1 MMRRKVKQLFAA
13 GMALAVLA
21 TNLTPLSFAAE
32 QPDAEPAAAASGDM
46 YGANAILDL
55 PTDWE
60 YIGCSWSSDYATA
73 TFNYR
78 VEKNGHEKS
87 VTVNSEKHEK
97 SPTCTEAGET
107 VYTAT
112 VLLGAP
118 DALIRTETETVE
130 VPKLEHNY
138 PAKPKSIRFDGLSD
152 LGYKPTAV
160 AIYECTRCGQTKTE
174 EVTDLTYV
182 ELKKATCV
190 EKGEGYWVA
199 SAGGRTEESALVHP
213 RTTDHDFTKKDA
225 VHVTFAFAEDGKTA
239 VATIQCAHCDATTTE
254 TVTCTAEVTTPAT
267 CTKMGTTTYTATC
280 GTASK
285 TTTRQDVA
293 MADHEYSAT
302 VEWVGTDFMKG
313 KVTYECTQC
322 GPDDEG
328 HFKYED
334 VDAVVKV
341 VKKPTCL
348 EDGVERHLISASID
362 GVEVATMVEDIKL
375 PALGHSYDN
384 SCDVQWDDSTY
395 KTATLTWECD
405 NEGCDVNSEGHFK
418 SETLTAVEKVTK
430 PATCTDTGRLLHEVS
445 YEFGGETMYLR
456 ETTTIPALGH
466 DFTQKDAD
474 HVTFAF
480 AEDGK
485 TAVATIRCAHCD
497 ATTTENVTCT
507 AEVTT
512 PATCTKMGTTTYT
525 ATCGTASE
533 TTTRQDVAMADHEYS
548 ATVEWVGTD
557 FMKGR
562 VTYECT
568 QCGPDDEGHFKYDDV
583 DAVVKVVKEP
593 TCLEDGEE
601 RHFIS
606 ASIDGVEVAQ
616 KMETVKLPAL
626 GHNYNSATVDWVGTD
641 FMKGKV
647 TYECTRCYPGDEGH
661 FKYDD
666 VDAVVKVVKEPTCL
680 KDGEE
685 RHFISASING
695 VEVAQKMETVKLPA
709 LGHDFTKTDA
719 DHVTFAFA
727 EDGKTAVAT
736 IRCARCDETTTETVT
751 CTAKVTTPATC
762 TEKGTTTYT
771 ATCGTASETT
781 TRQDVPALGHSFT
794 NYVYNGDAT
803 CDGDGTETAKCDR
816 CDVTDTR
823 TAVATAG
830 CDLHTVDG
838 AKVCAVCGKVN
849 GQPKLAAAEASA
861 DVNASTIGVH
871 LVVRVG
877 TLPTGQKVI
886 TVAFLNNDG
895 QAVRM
900 FGTQKIHVSLAQLK
914 AALGDTEGTGFEH
927 TLTRVNTANGEKQ
940 NVGFTVENGTVNFDA
955 AFNGSTA
962 CILLVD

>member
-32 QPDAEPAAAASGDM
+32 QPDAEPAAVASGDM
-46 YGANAILDL
+46 YDADAISDFAW
-55 PTDWE
+55 DWTYE
-60 YIGCSWSSDYATA
+60 GYSWSSDYATA
-73 TFNYR
+73 TFNFRNKKDGRPKY
-78 VEKNGHEKS
+78 VTVDSEKS
-87 VTVNSEKHEK
+87 ET
-97 SPTCTEAGET
+97 SPTCTKDGEIL
-107 VYTAT
+107 YTAT
-112 VLLGAP
+112 VHSWDAP
-118 DALIRTETETVE
+118 DLGIYDAKATVP

-138 PAKPKSIRFDGLSD
+138 PNEPESIRIENLSD
-152 LGYKPTAV
+152 LGDKPTAV
-160 AIYECTRCGQTKTE
+160 ATYECTRCGQTKEE

-182 ELKKATCV
+182 AVKEATCIEDGV
-190 EKGEGYWVA
+190 GYWVA
-199 SAGGRTEESALVHP
+199 SAGGKTMQSAYVHP
-213 RTTDHDFTKKDA
+213 RKTGLHDFTKTDA
-225 VHVTFAFAEDGKTA
+225 AHVTFAFAEDGKTA
-239 VATIQCAHCDATTTE
+239 VATIRCAHCDATTTQ

-280 GTASK
+280 GTASE

-313 KVTYECTQC
+313 RVTYECTQC

-341 VKKPTCL
+341 VKEPTCL
-348 EDGVERHLISASID
+348 KDGVERHLISASIN

-445 YEFGGETMYLR
+445 YEFGGETEYLS
-456 ETTTIPALGH
+456 ETTIIPALGH
-466 DFTQKDAD
+466 ACSLELEWDDDTCTSATATVKCSDCD
-474 HVTFAF
+474 YERDVPVTI
-480 AEDGK
+480 
-485 TAVATIRCAHCD
+485 TAVR
-497 ATTTENVTCT
+497 TEPTCT
-507 AEVTT
+507 EI
-512 PATCTKMGTTTYT
+512 GYIDYT
-525 ATCGTASE
+525 AT
-533 TTTRQDVAMADHEYS
+533 AD
-548 ATVEWVGTD
+548 
-557 FMKGR
+557 
-562 VTYECT
+562 VTYDPKT
-568 QCGPDDEGHFKYDDV
+568 EGRSPEKD
-583 DAVVKVVKEP
+583 
-593 TCLEDGEE
+593 
-601 RHFIS
+601 S
-606 ASIDGVEVAQ
+606 AQIYGQIE
-616 KMETVKLPAL
+616 L
-626 GHNYNSATVDWVGTD
+626 
-641 FMKGKV
+641 
-647 TYECTRCYPGDEGH
+647 
-661 FKYDD
+661 
-666 VDAVVKVVKEPTCL
+666 
-680 KDGEE
+680 
-685 RHFISASING
+685 
-695 VEVAQKMETVKLPA
+695 
-709 LGHDFTKTDA
+709 
-719 DHVTFAFA
+719 
-727 EDGKTAVAT
+727 
-736 IRCARCDETTTETVT
+736 
-751 CTAKVTTPATC
+751 
-762 TEKGTTTYT
+762 
-771 ATCGTASETT
+771 
-781 TRQDVPALGHSFT
+781 PALGHSFT

-803 CDGDGTETAKCDR
+803 CGGDGTETAKCDR

-849 GQPKLAAAEASA
+849 GQPKLAAAEANA
-861 DVNASTIGVH
+861 DVNASTIGAH

-895 QAVRM
+895 QAVQM

-914 AALGDTEGTGFEH
+914 AALGDAEGTGFEH

>member
-46 YGANAILDL
+46 YDANAILDFAW
-55 PTDWE
+55 DWE

-97 SPTCTEAGET
+97 SPTCTEGGKT

-112 VLLGAP
+112 VLGAP

-138 PAKPKSIRFDGLSD
+138 PVKPKSIRFDGLSD
-152 LGYKPTAV
+152 LGYEPTAV

-213 RTTDHDFTKKDA
+213 GTTDHDFTKKDA
-225 VHVTFAFAEDGKTA
+225 AHVTFDFAEDGKTA

-254 TVTCTAEVTTPAT
+254 NVTCTAEVTTPAT

-280 GTASK
+280 GTASE

-293 MADHEYSAT
+293 MADHEYSAS

-313 KVTYECTQC
+313 RVTYECTQC

-341 VKKPTCL
+341 VKEPTCL
-348 EDGVERHLISASID
+348 KDGVERHLISASIN

-485 TAVATIRCAHCD
+485 TAVATIRCA
-497 ATTTENVTCT
+497 
-507 AEVTT
+507 
-512 PATCTKMGTTTYT
+512 
-525 ATCGTASE
+525 
-533 TTTRQDVAMADHEYS
+533 
-548 ATVEWVGTD
+548 
-557 FMKGR
+557 
-562 VTYECT
+562 
-568 QCGPDDEGHFKYDDV
+568 
-583 DAVVKVVKEP
+583 
-593 TCLEDGEE
+593 
-601 RHFIS
+601 
-606 ASIDGVEVAQ
+606 
-616 KMETVKLPAL
+616 
-626 GHNYNSATVDWVGTD
+626 
-641 FMKGKV
+641 
-647 TYECTRCYPGDEGH
+647 
-661 FKYDD
+661 
-666 VDAVVKVVKEPTCL
+666 
-680 KDGEE
+680 
-685 RHFISASING
+685 
-695 VEVAQKMETVKLPA
+695 
-709 LGHDFTKTDA
+709 
-719 DHVTFAFA
+719 
-727 EDGKTAVAT
+727 
-736 IRCARCDETTTETVT
+736 RCDETTTENVV
-751 CTAKVTTPATC
+751 CTAEVTTPATC

-895 QAVRM
+895 QAVQM

-914 AALGDTEGTGFEH
+914 AALGDAEGTGFEH

>member
-1 MMRRKVKQLFAA
+1 MRRKTKQLLAT

-32 QPDAEPAAAASGDM
+32 QPDAEPAAAASVDM

-87 VTVNSEKHEK
+87 VTVNRRKKELK
-97 SPTCTEAGET
+97 SPTCTEGGKT

-112 VLLGAP
+112 VLGAP

-152 LGYKPTAV
+152 LGYEPTAV

-213 RTTDHDFTKKDA
+213 GTTDHDFTEKDA
-225 VHVTFAFAEDGKTA
+225 A
-239 VATIQCAHCDATTTE
+239 
-254 TVTCTAEVTTPAT
+254 
-267 CTKMGTTTYTATC
+267 
-280 GTASK
+280 
-285 TTTRQDVA
+285 
-293 MADHEYSAT
+293 
-302 VEWVGTDFMKG
+302 
-313 KVTYECTQC
+313 
-322 GPDDEG
+322 
-328 HFKYED
+328 
-334 VDAVVKV
+334 
-341 VKKPTCL
+341 
-348 EDGVERHLISASID
+348 
-362 GVEVATMVEDIKL
+362 
-375 PALGHSYDN
+375 
-384 SCDVQWDDSTY
+384 
-395 KTATLTWECD
+395 
-405 NEGCDVNSEGHFK
+405 
-418 SETLTAVEKVTK
+418 
-430 PATCTDTGRLLHEVS
+430 
-445 YEFGGETMYLR
+445 
-456 ETTTIPALGH
+456 
-466 DFTQKDAD
+466 

-497 ATTTENVTCT
+497 ATTTETVPCT
-507 AEVTT
+507 AQVTT

-548 ATVEWVGTD
+548 ATVDWVGTD
-557 FMKGR
+557 FMKGK

-568 QCGPDDEGHFKYDDV
+568 RCYPGDEGHFKYEDV

-626 GHNYNSATVDWVGTD
+626 GH
-641 FMKGKV
+641 
-647 TYECTRCYPGDEGH
+647 
-661 FKYDD
+661 
-666 VDAVVKVVKEPTCL
+666 
-680 KDGEE
+680 
-685 RHFISASING
+685 
-695 VEVAQKMETVKLPA
+695 
-709 LGHDFTKTDA
+709 DFTKTDA

-736 IRCARCDETTTETVT
+736 IRCDRCGVTTTENVV
-751 CTAKVTTPATC
+751 CTAEVTTPATC

-803 CDGDGTETAKCDR
+803 CGGDGTETAKCDR
-816 CDVTDTR
+816 CDVTDIR

-849 GQPKLAAAEASA
+849 GQPKLAAVEANA

-877 TLPTGQKVI
+877 TLPTGRKVI

-914 AALGDTEGTGFEH
+914 AALGDAEGTGFEH

>member
-46 YGANAILDL
+46 YDANAILDFAW
-55 PTDWE
+55 DWE

-97 SPTCTEAGET
+97 SPTCTEGGKT

-112 VLLGAP
+112 VLGAP

-138 PAKPKSIRFDGLSD
+138 PVKPKSIRFDGLSD
-152 LGYKPTAV
+152 LGYEPTAV

-174 EVTDLTYV
+174 QVTDLTYV

-213 RTTDHDFTKKDA
+213 GTTDHDFTKKDA
-225 VHVTFAFAEDGKTA
+225 AHVTFAFADDGKTA
-239 VATIQCAHCDATTTE
+239 DATIRCAHCDVTTTE
-254 TVTCTAEVTTPAT
+254 NVICTAEVTTPAT

-280 GTASK
+280 GTASE

-293 MADHEYSAT
+293 MADHDYSAT
-302 VEWVGTDFMKG
+302 VEWIGTDFMKG
-313 KVTYECTQC
+313 RVTYECTQC

-341 VKKPTCL
+341 VKEPTCL
-348 EDGVERHLISASID
+348 KDGVERHLISASIN

-456 ETTTIPALGH
+456 ETTTVPALGH

-485 TAVATIRCAHCD
+485 TAVATIRCA
-497 ATTTENVTCT
+497 
-507 AEVTT
+507 
-512 PATCTKMGTTTYT
+512 
-525 ATCGTASE
+525 
-533 TTTRQDVAMADHEYS
+533 
-548 ATVEWVGTD
+548 
-557 FMKGR
+557 
-562 VTYECT
+562 
-568 QCGPDDEGHFKYDDV
+568 
-583 DAVVKVVKEP
+583 
-593 TCLEDGEE
+593 
-601 RHFIS
+601 
-606 ASIDGVEVAQ
+606 
-616 KMETVKLPAL
+616 
-626 GHNYNSATVDWVGTD
+626 
-641 FMKGKV
+641 
-647 TYECTRCYPGDEGH
+647 
-661 FKYDD
+661 
-666 VDAVVKVVKEPTCL
+666 
-680 KDGEE
+680 
-685 RHFISASING
+685 
-695 VEVAQKMETVKLPA
+695 
-709 LGHDFTKTDA
+709 
-719 DHVTFAFA
+719 
-727 EDGKTAVAT
+727 
-736 IRCARCDETTTETVT
+736 RCDETTTENVV
-751 CTAKVTTPATC
+751 CTAEVTTPATC

-803 CDGDGTETAKCDR
+803 CGSDGTETAKCDR

-849 GQPKLAAAEASA
+849 GQPKLAAAEANA

-877 TLPTGQKVI
+877 PLPTGQKVI

-895 QAVRM
+895 QAVQM

>member
-1 MMRRKVKQLFAA
+1 MRRKTKQLLAT

-46 YGANAILDL
+46 YDANAILDFAW
-55 PTDWE
+55 DWE

-87 VTVNSEKHEK
+87 VTVNSEKSET
-97 SPTCTEAGET
+97 SPTCTEGGKT

-112 VLLGAP
+112 VLGAP

-152 LGYKPTAV
+152 LGYEPTPV

-213 RTTDHDFTKKDA
+213 GTTDHDFTEKDA
-225 VHVTFAFAEDGKTA
+225 A
-239 VATIQCAHCDATTTE
+239 
-254 TVTCTAEVTTPAT
+254 
-267 CTKMGTTTYTATC
+267 
-280 GTASK
+280 
-285 TTTRQDVA
+285 
-293 MADHEYSAT
+293 
-302 VEWVGTDFMKG
+302 
-313 KVTYECTQC
+313 
-322 GPDDEG
+322 
-328 HFKYED
+328 
-334 VDAVVKV
+334 
-341 VKKPTCL
+341 
-348 EDGVERHLISASID
+348 
-362 GVEVATMVEDIKL
+362 
-375 PALGHSYDN
+375 
-384 SCDVQWDDSTY
+384 
-395 KTATLTWECD
+395 
-405 NEGCDVNSEGHFK
+405 
-418 SETLTAVEKVTK
+418 
-430 PATCTDTGRLLHEVS
+430 
-445 YEFGGETMYLR
+445 
-456 ETTTIPALGH
+456 
-466 DFTQKDAD
+466 

-497 ATTTENVTCT
+497 ATTTETVPCT

-533 TTTRQDVAMADHEYS
+533 TTTRQDVAMADHDYS
-548 ATVEWVGTD
+548 ATVEWIGTD

-568 QCGPDDEGHFKYDDV
+568 QCYPGDKGHFKYEDV

-593 TCLEDGEE
+593 TCLE
-601 RHFIS
+601 
-606 ASIDGVEVAQ
+606 
-616 KMETVKLPAL
+616 
-626 GHNYNSATVDWVGTD
+626 
-641 FMKGKV
+641 
-647 TYECTRCYPGDEGH
+647 
-661 FKYDD
+661 
-666 VDAVVKVVKEPTCL
+666 
-680 KDGEE
+680 DGEE

-736 IRCARCDETTTETVT
+736 IRCDRCGVTTTENVV
-751 CTAKVTTPATC
+751 CTAEVTTPATC

-771 ATCGTASETT
+771 ATCGTASKTT

-838 AKVCAVCGKVN
+838 AKVCVVCGKVN
-849 GQPKLAAAEASA
+849 GQPKLAAAEANA

-877 TLPTGQKVI
+877 TLPTGRKVI

-914 AALGDTEGTGFEH
+914 AALGDAEGTGFEH

>member
-46 YGANAILDL
+46 YDADAISDFAW
-55 PTDWE
+55 DWTYE
-60 YIGCSWSSDYATA
+60 GCSWSSDYATA
-73 TFNYR
+73 TFHYR
-78 VEKNGHEKS
+78 VEKNGHTKDVTVDSTKS
-87 VTVNSEKHEK
+87 VK
-97 SPTCTEAGET
+97 SPTCTEAGKT

-112 VLLGAP
+112 VLGAP

-152 LGYKPTAV
+152 LGYEPTAV
-160 AIYECTRCGQTKTE
+160 AIYECTRCGRTKE
-174 EVTDLTYV
+174 EDVTDLTYV
-182 ELKKATCV
+182 ELRKATCV
-190 EKGEGYWVA
+190 EKGEGYWLA

-213 RTTDHDFTKKDA
+213 GTTDHDFTKKDA
-225 VHVTFAFAEDGKTA
+225 A
-239 VATIQCAHCDATTTE
+239 
-254 TVTCTAEVTTPAT
+254 
-267 CTKMGTTTYTATC
+267 
-280 GTASK
+280 
-285 TTTRQDVA
+285 
-293 MADHEYSAT
+293 
-302 VEWVGTDFMKG
+302 
-313 KVTYECTQC
+313 
-322 GPDDEG
+322 
-328 HFKYED
+328 
-334 VDAVVKV
+334 
-341 VKKPTCL
+341 
-348 EDGVERHLISASID
+348 
-362 GVEVATMVEDIKL
+362 
-375 PALGHSYDN
+375 
-384 SCDVQWDDSTY
+384 
-395 KTATLTWECD
+395 
-405 NEGCDVNSEGHFK
+405 
-418 SETLTAVEKVTK
+418 
-430 PATCTDTGRLLHEVS
+430 
-445 YEFGGETMYLR
+445 
-456 ETTTIPALGH
+456 
-466 DFTQKDAD
+466 

-497 ATTTENVTCT
+497 ATTTETVTCT

-568 QCGPDDEGHFKYDDV
+568 QCGPDDEGHFKYEDV

-593 TCLEDGEE
+593 TCLKDGEE

-661 FKYDD
+661 FKYED

-685 RHFISASING
+685 RHFISASIDG

-709 LGHDFTKTDA
+709 LGHDFTKKDA
-719 DHVTFAFA
+719 AHVTFTFA
-727 EDGKTAVAT
+727 PDGKTAVAT
-736 IRCARCDETTTETVT
+736 IRCDRCDETTTENVV
-751 CTAKVTTPATC
+751 CTAEVTTPATC

-849 GQPKLAAAEASA
+849 GQPRLAAAEASA

-895 QAVRM
+895 QAVQM

>member
-46 YGANAILDL
+46 YDANAILDFAW
-55 PTDWE
+55 DWE

-97 SPTCTEAGET
+97 SPTCTEGGKT

-112 VLLGAP
+112 VLGAP

-138 PAKPKSIRFDGLSD
+138 PVKPKSIRFDGLSD
-152 LGYKPTAV
+152 LGYEPTAV

-174 EVTDLTYV
+174 QVTDLTYV

-213 RTTDHDFTKKDA
+213 GTTDHDFTKKDA
-225 VHVTFAFAEDGKTA
+225 AHVTFAFADDGKTA
-239 VATIQCAHCDATTTE
+239 D
-254 TVTCTAEVTTPAT
+254 
-267 CTKMGTTTYTATC
+267 
-280 GTASK
+280 
-285 TTTRQDVA
+285 
-293 MADHEYSAT
+293 
-302 VEWVGTDFMKG
+302 
-313 KVTYECTQC
+313 
-322 GPDDEG
+322 
-328 HFKYED
+328 
-334 VDAVVKV
+334 
-341 VKKPTCL
+341 
-348 EDGVERHLISASID
+348 
-362 GVEVATMVEDIKL
+362 
-375 PALGHSYDN
+375 
-384 SCDVQWDDSTY
+384 
-395 KTATLTWECD
+395 
-405 NEGCDVNSEGHFK
+405 
-418 SETLTAVEKVTK
+418 
-430 PATCTDTGRLLHEVS
+430 
-445 YEFGGETMYLR
+445 
-456 ETTTIPALGH
+456 
-466 DFTQKDAD
+466 
-474 HVTFAF
+474 
-480 AEDGK
+480 
-485 TAVATIRCAHCD
+485 ATIRCAHCD
-497 ATTTENVTCT
+497 VTTTENVICT

-533 TTTRQDVAMADHEYS
+533 TTTRQDVAMADHDYS
-548 ATVEWVGTD
+548 ATVEWIGTD

-568 QCGPDDEGHFKYDDV
+568 QCGPDDEGHFKYEDV

-593 TCLEDGEE
+593 TCLKDGVE
-601 RHFIS
+601 RHLIS
-606 ASIDGVEVAQ
+606 ASINGVEVAT
-616 KMETVKLPAL
+616 MVEDIKLPAL

-661 FKYDD
+661 FKYED

-680 KDGEE
+680 EDGEE

-695 VEVAQKMETVKLPA
+695 VEVAKKMETVKLPA
-709 LGHDFTKTDA
+709 LGHDFTQKDA

-736 IRCARCDETTTETVT
+736 IRCARCDVTTTEKVT
-751 CTAKVTTPATC
+751 CDAQVTTPATC

-803 CDGDGTETAKCDR
+803 CGGDGTETAKCDR

-849 GQPKLAAAEASA
+849 GQPKLAAAEANA
-861 DVNASTIGVH
+861 DVNASTIGAH

-877 TLPTGQKVI
+877 TLPTGRKVI

-895 QAVRM
+895 QAVQM

>member
-46 YGANAILDL
+46 YDADAILDL

-87 VTVNSEKHEK
+87 VTVDSTKSEK
-97 SPTCTEAGET
+97 SPTCTKDGQIL
-107 VYTAT
+107 YTAT
-112 VLLGAP
+112 VHFWDAP
-118 DALIRTETETVE
+118 NGLSCTETETVE
-130 VPKLEHNY
+130 VPKLEHDY
-138 PAKPKSIRFDGLSD
+138 PVEPESISFKGLSD
-152 LGYKPTAV
+152 LGYEPTAV

-213 RTTDHDFTKKDA
+213 GTTDHDFTKKDA
-225 VHVTFAFAEDGKTA
+225 AHVTFAFAENGKTA
-239 VATIQCAHCDATTTE
+239 D
-254 TVTCTAEVTTPAT
+254 
-267 CTKMGTTTYTATC
+267 
-280 GTASK
+280 
-285 TTTRQDVA
+285 
-293 MADHEYSAT
+293 
-302 VEWVGTDFMKG
+302 
-313 KVTYECTQC
+313 
-322 GPDDEG
+322 
-328 HFKYED
+328 
-334 VDAVVKV
+334 
-341 VKKPTCL
+341 
-348 EDGVERHLISASID
+348 
-362 GVEVATMVEDIKL
+362 
-375 PALGHSYDN
+375 
-384 SCDVQWDDSTY
+384 
-395 KTATLTWECD
+395 
-405 NEGCDVNSEGHFK
+405 
-418 SETLTAVEKVTK
+418 
-430 PATCTDTGRLLHEVS
+430 
-445 YEFGGETMYLR
+445 
-456 ETTTIPALGH
+456 
-466 DFTQKDAD
+466 
-474 HVTFAF
+474 
-480 AEDGK
+480 
-485 TAVATIRCAHCD
+485 ATIRCAHCD
-497 ATTTENVTCT
+497 ATTTEIVTCT

-568 QCGPDDEGHFKYDDV
+568 QCGPDDEGHFKYEDV

-593 TCLEDGEE
+593 TCLKDGEE

-626 GHNYNSATVDWVGTD
+626 GH
-641 FMKGKV
+641 
-647 TYECTRCYPGDEGH
+647 
-661 FKYDD
+661 
-666 VDAVVKVVKEPTCL
+666 
-680 KDGEE
+680 
-685 RHFISASING
+685 
-695 VEVAQKMETVKLPA
+695 
-709 LGHDFTKTDA
+709 DFTQKDA
-719 DHVTFAFA
+719 DHVTFTFA
-727 EDGKTAVAT
+727 PDGKTAVAT
-736 IRCARCDETTTETVT
+736 IKCSRGDATTTENVI
-751 CTAKVTTPATC
+751 CTAEVTTPATC

-849 GQPKLAAAEASA
+849 GQPKLAAAEANA

-895 QAVRM
+895 QAVQM

-927 TLTRVNTANGEKQ
+927 TLTRVSTANGEKQ

>member
-1 MMRRKVKQLFAA
+1 MRRKVKQLFAA

-32 QPDAEPAAAASGDM
+32 QPDAEPAAAASVDM

-87 VTVNSEKHEK
+87 VTVDSTKSEK
-97 SPTCTEAGET
+97 SPTCTKDGQIL
-107 VYTAT
+107 YTAT
-112 VLLGAP
+112 VHFWDAP
-118 DALIRTETETVE
+118 NGLSRTEKITVE

-138 PAKPKSIRFDGLSD
+138 PVKPKSIRFDGLSD
-152 LGYKPTAV
+152 LGYEPTPV
-160 AIYECTRCGQTKTE
+160 ATYECTRCGQTKTE

-213 RTTDHDFTKKDA
+213 GTTDHDFTKTDA
-225 VHVTFAFAEDGKTA
+225 AHVTFAFAEDGKTA
-239 VATIQCAHCDATTTE
+239 VATIRCAHCDATTTE
-254 TVTCTAEVTTPAT
+254 TVTCTAKVTTPAT

-280 GTASK
+280 GTASE

-293 MADHEYSAT
+293 MADHDYNSAT
-302 VEWVGTDFMKG
+302 VEWIGTDFMKG
-313 KVTYECTQC
+313 RVTYECSQC
-322 GPDDEG
+322 YPGDKG
-328 HFKYED
+328 HFKYDD

-341 VKKPTCL
+341 VKEPTCL
-348 EDGVERHLISASID
+348 KDGVERHYISASIN
-362 GVEVATMVEDIKL
+362 GVVLATEVKDIKL
-375 PALGHSYDN
+375 PALGHSYNNYDLH
-384 SCDVQWDDSTY
+384 WDDSTY
-395 KTATLTWECD
+395 KTATLTWECG

-445 YEFGGETMYLR
+445 FEFGGLQ
-456 ETTTIPALGH
+456 ETTIIPALGH
-466 DFTQKDAD
+466 DFTKKDAA

-485 TAVATIRCAHCD
+485 TAVATIRCDRCD
-497 ATTTENVTCT
+497 ATTTENVPCT
-507 AEVTT
+507 AE
-512 PATCTKMGTTTYT
+512 
-525 ATCGTASE
+525 
-533 TTTRQDVAMADHEYS
+533 
-548 ATVEWVGTD
+548 
-557 FMKGR
+557 
-562 VTYECT
+562 
-568 QCGPDDEGHFKYDDV
+568 
-583 DAVVKVVKEP
+583 
-593 TCLEDGEE
+593 
-601 RHFIS
+601 
-606 ASIDGVEVAQ
+606 
-616 KMETVKLPAL
+616 
-626 GHNYNSATVDWVGTD
+626 
-641 FMKGKV
+641 
-647 TYECTRCYPGDEGH
+647 
-661 FKYDD
+661 
-666 VDAVVKVVKEPTCL
+666 
-680 KDGEE
+680 
-685 RHFISASING
+685 
-695 VEVAQKMETVKLPA
+695 
-709 LGHDFTKTDA
+709 
-719 DHVTFAFA
+719 
-727 EDGKTAVAT
+727 
-736 IRCARCDETTTETVT
+736 
-751 CTAKVTTPATC
+751 VTTPATC

-849 GQPKLAAAEASA
+849 GQPKLAAAEANA

>member
-46 YGANAILDL
+46 YDADAILYL

-60 YIGCSWSSDYATA
+60 YEGCSWSSDYATV

-78 VEKNGHEKS
+78 VEKDGHEKS
-87 VTVNSEKHEK
+87 VTVNSRKKELK
-97 SPTCTEAGET
+97 SPTCTEGGKT
-107 VYTAT
+107 FYTAT
-112 VLLGAP
+112 VLGAP

-130 VPKLEHNY
+130 VPKLGHNY

-152 LGYKPTAV
+152 LGYEPTAV

-174 EVTDLTYV
+174 QVTDLTYV

-213 RTTDHDFTKKDA
+213 GTTDHDFTKKDA
-225 VHVTFAFAEDGKTA
+225 A
-239 VATIQCAHCDATTTE
+239 
-254 TVTCTAEVTTPAT
+254 
-267 CTKMGTTTYTATC
+267 
-280 GTASK
+280 
-285 TTTRQDVA
+285 
-293 MADHEYSAT
+293 
-302 VEWVGTDFMKG
+302 
-313 KVTYECTQC
+313 
-322 GPDDEG
+322 
-328 HFKYED
+328 
-334 VDAVVKV
+334 
-341 VKKPTCL
+341 
-348 EDGVERHLISASID
+348 
-362 GVEVATMVEDIKL
+362 
-375 PALGHSYDN
+375 
-384 SCDVQWDDSTY
+384 
-395 KTATLTWECD
+395 
-405 NEGCDVNSEGHFK
+405 
-418 SETLTAVEKVTK
+418 
-430 PATCTDTGRLLHEVS
+430 
-445 YEFGGETMYLR
+445 
-456 ETTTIPALGH
+456 
-466 DFTQKDAD
+466 

-497 ATTTENVTCT
+497 ATTTETVPCT
-507 AEVTT
+507 AQVTT

-533 TTTRQDVAMADHEYS
+533 TTTRQDVALADHEYS
-548 ATVEWVGTD
+548 ATVDWVGTD
-557 FMKGR
+557 FMKGK

-568 QCGPDDEGHFKYDDV
+568 RCYPGDEGHFKYEDV

-626 GHNYNSATVDWVGTD
+626 GH
-641 FMKGKV
+641 
-647 TYECTRCYPGDEGH
+647 
-661 FKYDD
+661 
-666 VDAVVKVVKEPTCL
+666 
-680 KDGEE
+680 
-685 RHFISASING
+685 
-695 VEVAQKMETVKLPA
+695 
-709 LGHDFTKTDA
+709 DFTQKDA

-736 IRCARCDETTTETVT
+736 IRCDRCNATTTEKVT
-751 CTAKVTTPATC
+751 CDAQVTTPATC

-803 CDGDGTETAKCDR
+803 CGGDGTETAKCDR

-849 GQPKLAAAEASA
+849 GQPKLAAAEANA

>member
-1 MMRRKVKQLFAA
+1 MRRKVKQLFAA

-32 QPDAEPAAAASGDM
+32 QPDAEPAAAASVDM

-87 VTVNSEKHEK
+87 VTVDSKKKEEL
-97 SPTCTEAGET
+97 PTCTEDGKT

-112 VLLGAP
+112 VWGAP
-118 DALIRTETETVE
+118 DALIRTETKTVE

-138 PAKPKSIRFDGLSD
+138 PVDPKSISFKGLSD
-152 LGYKPTAV
+152 LGYEPTAV
-160 AIYECTRCGQTKTE
+160 ATYECTRCGQTKPE

-213 RTTDHDFTKKDA
+213 GTTDHDFTEKDA
-225 VHVTFAFAEDGKTA
+225 AHVTFAFAENGKTA
-239 VATIQCAHCDATTTE
+239 D
-254 TVTCTAEVTTPAT
+254 
-267 CTKMGTTTYTATC
+267 
-280 GTASK
+280 
-285 TTTRQDVA
+285 
-293 MADHEYSAT
+293 
-302 VEWVGTDFMKG
+302 
-313 KVTYECTQC
+313 
-322 GPDDEG
+322 
-328 HFKYED
+328 
-334 VDAVVKV
+334 
-341 VKKPTCL
+341 
-348 EDGVERHLISASID
+348 
-362 GVEVATMVEDIKL
+362 
-375 PALGHSYDN
+375 
-384 SCDVQWDDSTY
+384 
-395 KTATLTWECD
+395 
-405 NEGCDVNSEGHFK
+405 
-418 SETLTAVEKVTK
+418 
-430 PATCTDTGRLLHEVS
+430 
-445 YEFGGETMYLR
+445 
-456 ETTTIPALGH
+456 
-466 DFTQKDAD
+466 
-474 HVTFAF
+474 
-480 AEDGK
+480 
-485 TAVATIRCAHCD
+485 ATIRCAHCD
-497 ATTTENVTCT
+497 ATTTETVTCT

-568 QCGPDDEGHFKYDDV
+568 QCYPGDEGHFKYEDV

-606 ASIDGVEVAQ
+606 ASINGVEVAQ

-685 RHFISASING
+685 RHFISASIDG

-709 LGHDFTKTDA
+709 LGHDFTKKDA
-719 DHVTFAFA
+719 AHVTFAFA

-736 IRCARCDETTTETVT
+736 IRCDRCNETTTENVI

-803 CDGDGTETAKCDR
+803 CGSDGTETAKCDR
-816 CDVTDTR
+816 CDATDTIVASN
-823 TAVATAG
+823 TAHCA
-830 CDLHTVDG
+830 LHLVDG
-838 AKVCAVCGKVN
+838 AQVCPICGKVD
-849 GQPKLAAAEASA
+849 GKAALNAVSA
-861 DVNASTIGVH
+861 GFKATTDTVGLR

-877 TLPTGQKVI
+877 NLPSGKRI
-886 TVAFLNNDG
+886 MTVAFVDG
-895 QAVRM
+895 NGCLVPVSGICKVR
-900 FGTQKIHVSLAQLK
+900 VSLENVKAQLGESDV
-914 AALGDTEGTGFEH
+914 AGFTH
-927 TLTRVNTANGEKQ
+927 TLTLLNAADGAKTD
-940 NVGFTVENGTVNFDA
+940 VGYALENGTLIFDA
-955 AFNGSTA
+955 RFDGGA
-962 CILLVD
+962 CLLQID

>member
-46 YGANAILDL
+46 YDADAILDL

-87 VTVNSEKHEK
+87 VTVDSTKSEK
-97 SPTCTEAGET
+97 SPTCTKDGQIL
-107 VYTAT
+107 YTAT
-112 VLLGAP
+112 VHFWDAP
-118 DALIRTETETVE
+118 NGLSCTETETVE

-138 PAKPKSIRFDGLSD
+138 PVEPESISFKGLSD
-152 LGYKPTAV
+152 LGYEPTAV

-213 RTTDHDFTKKDA
+213 GTTDHDFTKKDA
-225 VHVTFAFAEDGKTA
+225 AHVTFAFAENGKTA
-239 VATIQCAHCDATTTE
+239 D
-254 TVTCTAEVTTPAT
+254 
-267 CTKMGTTTYTATC
+267 
-280 GTASK
+280 
-285 TTTRQDVA
+285 
-293 MADHEYSAT
+293 
-302 VEWVGTDFMKG
+302 
-313 KVTYECTQC
+313 
-322 GPDDEG
+322 
-328 HFKYED
+328 
-334 VDAVVKV
+334 
-341 VKKPTCL
+341 
-348 EDGVERHLISASID
+348 
-362 GVEVATMVEDIKL
+362 
-375 PALGHSYDN
+375 
-384 SCDVQWDDSTY
+384 
-395 KTATLTWECD
+395 
-405 NEGCDVNSEGHFK
+405 
-418 SETLTAVEKVTK
+418 
-430 PATCTDTGRLLHEVS
+430 
-445 YEFGGETMYLR
+445 
-456 ETTTIPALGH
+456 
-466 DFTQKDAD
+466 
-474 HVTFAF
+474 
-480 AEDGK
+480 
-485 TAVATIRCAHCD
+485 ATIRCAHCD
-497 ATTTENVTCT
+497 ATTTETVTCT

-568 QCGPDDEGHFKYDDV
+568 QCGPDDEGHFKYEDV

-616 KMETVKLPAL
+616 KMESVKLPAL

-685 RHFISASING
+685 RHFISASIDG

-709 LGHDFTKTDA
+709 LGHDFTKKDA
-719 DHVTFAFA
+719 AHVTFAFA

-736 IRCARCDETTTETVT
+736 IRCAHCDETTTENVI
-751 CTAKVTTPATC
+751 CTAEVTTPATC

-816 CDVTDTR
+816 CDATDTIVASN
-823 TAVATAG
+823 TAHCA
-830 CDLHTVDG
+830 LHLVDG
-838 AKVCAVCGKVN
+838 AQVCPICGKVD
-849 GQPKLAAAEASA
+849 GKAALNAVSA
-861 DVNASTIGVH
+861 GFKATTDTVGPR

-877 TLPTGQKVI
+877 NLPSGKRI
-886 TVAFLNNDG
+886 MTVAFVDG
-895 QAVRM
+895 NGCLVPVSGICKVR
-900 FGTQKIHVSLAQLK
+900 VSLENVKAQLGESDV
-914 AALGDTEGTGFEH
+914 AGFTH
-927 TLTRVNTANGEKQ
+927 TLTLLNAADGAKTD
-940 NVGFTVENGTVNFDA
+940 VGYALENGTLIFDA
-955 AFNGSTA
+955 RFDGGA
-962 CILLVD
+962 CLLQID

>member
-32 QPDAEPAAAASGDM
+32 QPDAEPAAAASVDM
-46 YGANAILDL
+46 YGANAILDFAW
-55 PTDWE
+55 DWTYE
-60 YIGCSWSSDYATA
+60 GYSWSSDYATA
-73 TFNYR
+73 TFNFRNKKDGRPKY
-78 VEKNGHEKS
+78 VTVDSEKS
-87 VTVNSEKHEK
+87 ET
-97 SPTCTEAGET
+97 SPTCTKDGEIL
-107 VYTAT
+107 YTAT
-112 VLLGAP
+112 ADGLDGTPDLGIYYAK
-118 DALIRTETETVE
+118 TTVP

-138 PAKPKSIRFDGLSD
+138 PVEPKSIRFNGLSD
-152 LGYKPTAV
+152 LGYEPTAV
-160 AIYECTRCGQTKTE
+160 AIYECTRCGQTKEE

-182 ELKKATCV
+182 ELRKATCV

-213 RTTDHDFTKKDA
+213 RTTDHDFTKTDA
-225 VHVTFAFAEDGKTA
+225 DHVTFAFAADGKTA
-239 VATIQCAHCDATTTE
+239 VATIRCAHCDATTTE
-254 TVTCTAEVTTPAT
+254 TVTCTAKVTTPAT

-280 GTASK
+280 GTASE

-293 MADHEYSAT
+293 MADHDYNSAT
-302 VEWVGTDFMKG
+302 VEWIGTDFMKG
-313 KVTYECTQC
+313 RVTYECSQC
-322 GPDDEG
+322 YPGDKG

-341 VKKPTCL
+341 VKEPTCL
-348 EDGVERHLISASID
+348 KDGVERHYISASIN
-362 GVEVATMVEDIKL
+362 GVVLATEVKDIKL
-375 PALGHSYDN
+375 PALGHSYNNYDLH
-384 SCDVQWDDSTY
+384 WDDSTY

-445 YEFGGETMYLR
+445 FEFGGLQ
-456 ETTTIPALGH
+456 ETTIIPALGH
-466 DFTQKDAD
+466 DFTELDND

-485 TAVATIRCAHCD
+485 TAVATIRCD
-497 ATTTENVTCT
+497 R
-507 AEVTT
+507 
-512 PATCTKMGTTTYT
+512 
-525 ATCGTASE
+525 CGA
-533 TTTRQDVAMADHEYS
+533 
-548 ATVEWVGTD
+548 
-557 FMKGR
+557 
-562 VTYECT
+562 
-568 QCGPDDEGHFKYDDV
+568 
-583 DAVVKVVKEP
+583 
-593 TCLEDGEE
+593 
-601 RHFIS
+601 
-606 ASIDGVEVAQ
+606 
-616 KMETVKLPAL
+616 
-626 GHNYNSATVDWVGTD
+626 
-641 FMKGKV
+641 
-647 TYECTRCYPGDEGH
+647 
-661 FKYDD
+661 
-666 VDAVVKVVKEPTCL
+666 
-680 KDGEE
+680 
-685 RHFISASING
+685 
-695 VEVAQKMETVKLPA
+695 
-709 LGHDFTKTDA
+709 
-719 DHVTFAFA
+719 
-727 EDGKTAVAT
+727 
-736 IRCARCDETTTETVT
+736 TTTETVT
-751 CTAKVTTPATC
+751 CTAEVTTPATC

-849 GQPKLAAAEASA
+849 GQPKLAAAEANA

-914 AALGDTEGTGFEH
+914 AALGDAEGTGFEH

>member
-1 MMRRKVKQLFAA
+1 MRRKVKQLLAT

-46 YGANAILDL
+46 YDANAILDFAW
-55 PTDWE
+55 DWE

-78 VEKNGHEKS
+78 VEKNGHTKS
-87 VTVNSEKHEK
+87 VTVDSKKKEEEP
-97 SPTCTEAGET
+97 PTCTKDGKT

-112 VLLGAP
+112 VLGAP

-138 PAKPKSIRFDGLSD
+138 PVKPKSIRFDGLSD
-152 LGYKPTAV
+152 LGYEPTPV

-174 EVTDLTYV
+174 QVTDLTYV

-213 RTTDHDFTKKDA
+213 GTTDHDFTKKDA
-225 VHVTFAFAEDGKTA
+225 AHVTFAFAEDGKTA
-239 VATIQCAHCDATTTE
+239 VATIRCAHCDATTTE

-280 GTASK
+280 GTASE

-293 MADHEYSAT
+293 MADHDYSAS

-313 KVTYECTQC
+313 RVTYECTQC

-341 VKKPTCL
+341 VKEPTCL
-348 EDGVERHLISASID
+348 KDGVERHLISASIN

-445 YEFGGETMYLR
+445 YEFGGETEYLR

-485 TAVATIRCAHCD
+485 TAVATIRCDRCNE
-497 ATTTENVTCT
+497 TTTENVVCT
-507 AEVTT
+507 AE
-512 PATCTKMGTTTYT
+512 
-525 ATCGTASE
+525 
-533 TTTRQDVAMADHEYS
+533 
-548 ATVEWVGTD
+548 
-557 FMKGR
+557 
-562 VTYECT
+562 
-568 QCGPDDEGHFKYDDV
+568 
-583 DAVVKVVKEP
+583 
-593 TCLEDGEE
+593 
-601 RHFIS
+601 
-606 ASIDGVEVAQ
+606 
-616 KMETVKLPAL
+616 
-626 GHNYNSATVDWVGTD
+626 
-641 FMKGKV
+641 
-647 TYECTRCYPGDEGH
+647 
-661 FKYDD
+661 
-666 VDAVVKVVKEPTCL
+666 
-680 KDGEE
+680 
-685 RHFISASING
+685 
-695 VEVAQKMETVKLPA
+695 
-709 LGHDFTKTDA
+709 
-719 DHVTFAFA
+719 
-727 EDGKTAVAT
+727 
-736 IRCARCDETTTETVT
+736 
-751 CTAKVTTPATC
+751 VTTPATC

-803 CDGDGTETAKCDR
+803 CGSDGTETAKCDR

-838 AKVCAVCGKVN
+838 AKVCAVCGKVD
-849 GQPKLAAAEASA
+849 GQPKLAAVEANA

-895 QAVRM
+895 QAVQM

>member
-46 YGANAILDL
+46 YDANAILDFAW
-55 PTDWE
+55 DWE

-87 VTVNSEKHEK
+87 VTVDSKKKEEEP
-97 SPTCTEAGET
+97 PTCTKDGKT

-112 VLLGAP
+112 VLGAP

-138 PAKPKSIRFDGLSD
+138 PVKPKSIRFDGLSD
-152 LGYKPTAV
+152 LGYKPTPV

-213 RTTDHDFTKKDA
+213 GTTDHDFTKTDA
-225 VHVTFAFAEDGKTA
+225 DHVTFAFAEDGKTA
-239 VATIQCAHCDATTTE
+239 VATIQCAHCDATTTKN
-254 TVTCTAEVTTPAT
+254 VTCTAEVTTPAT

-280 GTASK
+280 GTASE

-293 MADHEYSAT
+293 MADHDYSAT
-302 VEWVGTDFMKG
+302 VEWIGTDFMKG
-313 KVTYECTQC
+313 RVTYECTQC

-485 TAVATIRCAHCD
+485 TAVATIRCA
-497 ATTTENVTCT
+497 
-507 AEVTT
+507 
-512 PATCTKMGTTTYT
+512 
-525 ATCGTASE
+525 
-533 TTTRQDVAMADHEYS
+533 
-548 ATVEWVGTD
+548 
-557 FMKGR
+557 
-562 VTYECT
+562 
-568 QCGPDDEGHFKYDDV
+568 
-583 DAVVKVVKEP
+583 
-593 TCLEDGEE
+593 
-601 RHFIS
+601 
-606 ASIDGVEVAQ
+606 
-616 KMETVKLPAL
+616 
-626 GHNYNSATVDWVGTD
+626 
-641 FMKGKV
+641 
-647 TYECTRCYPGDEGH
+647 
-661 FKYDD
+661 
-666 VDAVVKVVKEPTCL
+666 
-680 KDGEE
+680 
-685 RHFISASING
+685 
-695 VEVAQKMETVKLPA
+695 
-709 LGHDFTKTDA
+709 
-719 DHVTFAFA
+719 
-727 EDGKTAVAT
+727 
-736 IRCARCDETTTETVT
+736 RCDETTTENVV
-751 CTAKVTTPATC
+751 CTAEVTTPATC

-849 GQPKLAAAEASA
+849 GQPKLAAVEANA

-895 QAVRM
+895 QAVQM

>member
-21 TNLTPLSFAAE
+21 TNLMPVSLAAE
-32 QPDAEPAAAASGDM
+32 QPDAEPAAVASGDM
-46 YGANAILDL
+46 YDADAILYL

-60 YIGCSWSSDYATA
+60 YEGCSWSSDYATV

-78 VEKNGHEKS
+78 VEKDGHEKS
-87 VTVNSEKHEK
+87 VTVNSRKKELK
-97 SPTCTEAGET
+97 SPTCTEGGKT
-107 VYTAT
+107 FYTAT
-112 VLLGAP
+112 VLGAP

-138 PAKPKSIRFDGLSD
+138 PVKPKSIRFDGLSD
-152 LGYKPTAV
+152 LGYEPTAV

-213 RTTDHDFTKKDA
+213 GTTDHDFTKKDA
-225 VHVTFAFAEDGKTA
+225 AHVTFDFAEDGKTA

-254 TVTCTAEVTTPAT
+254 NVTCTAEVTTPAT

-280 GTASK
+280 GTASE

-293 MADHEYSAT
+293 MADHEYSAS

-313 KVTYECTQC
+313 RVTYECTQC

-341 VKKPTCL
+341 VKEPTCL
-348 EDGVERHLISASID
+348 KDGVERHLISASIN

-485 TAVATIRCAHCD
+485 TAVATIRCA
-497 ATTTENVTCT
+497 
-507 AEVTT
+507 
-512 PATCTKMGTTTYT
+512 
-525 ATCGTASE
+525 
-533 TTTRQDVAMADHEYS
+533 
-548 ATVEWVGTD
+548 
-557 FMKGR
+557 
-562 VTYECT
+562 
-568 QCGPDDEGHFKYDDV
+568 
-583 DAVVKVVKEP
+583 
-593 TCLEDGEE
+593 
-601 RHFIS
+601 
-606 ASIDGVEVAQ
+606 
-616 KMETVKLPAL
+616 
-626 GHNYNSATVDWVGTD
+626 
-641 FMKGKV
+641 
-647 TYECTRCYPGDEGH
+647 
-661 FKYDD
+661 
-666 VDAVVKVVKEPTCL
+666 
-680 KDGEE
+680 
-685 RHFISASING
+685 
-695 VEVAQKMETVKLPA
+695 
-709 LGHDFTKTDA
+709 
-719 DHVTFAFA
+719 
-727 EDGKTAVAT
+727 
-736 IRCARCDETTTETVT
+736 RCDETTTENVV
-751 CTAKVTTPATC
+751 CTAEVTTPATC

-895 QAVRM
+895 QAVQM

>member
-1 MMRRKVKQLFAA
+1 MRRKTKQLLAT

-21 TNLTPLSFAAE
+21 TNLMPLSFAAE
-32 QPDAEPAAAASGDM
+32 QPDAEPAATASGDM
-46 YGANAILDL
+46 YDADAISDFAW
-55 PTDWE
+55 DWTYE
-60 YIGCSWSSDYATA
+60 GYSWSSDYATA
-73 TFNYR
+73 TFNFRNKKDGRPKY
-78 VEKNGHEKS
+78 VTVDSEKS
-87 VTVNSEKHEK
+87 ET
-97 SPTCTEAGET
+97 SPTCTKDGEIL
-107 VYTAT
+107 YTAT
-112 VLLGAP
+112 ANGLDGTPDLGIYYAK
-118 DALIRTETETVE
+118 TTVQ
-130 VPKLEHNY
+130 VPKLEHKY
-138 PAKPKSIRFDGLSD
+138 PVEPESISFKGLSD
-152 LGYKPTAV
+152 LGDKPTAV

-174 EVTDLTYV
+174 QVTDLTYV

-213 RTTDHDFTKKDA
+213 GTTDHDFTKTDA
-225 VHVTFAFAEDGKTA
+225 DHVTFAFAEDGKTA
-239 VATIQCAHCDATTTE
+239 DATIRCAHCDATTTE
-254 TVTCTAEVTTPAT
+254 TVTCTA
-267 CTKMGTTTYTATC
+267 
-280 GTASK
+280 
-285 TTTRQDVA
+285 Q
-293 MADHEYSAT
+293 
-302 VEWVGTDFMKG
+302 
-313 KVTYECTQC
+313 
-322 GPDDEG
+322 
-328 HFKYED
+328 
-334 VDAVVKV
+334 
-341 VKKPTCL
+341 
-348 EDGVERHLISASID
+348 
-362 GVEVATMVEDIKL
+362 
-375 PALGHSYDN
+375 
-384 SCDVQWDDSTY
+384 
-395 KTATLTWECD
+395 
-405 NEGCDVNSEGHFK
+405 
-418 SETLTAVEKVTK
+418 
-430 PATCTDTGRLLHEVS
+430 
-445 YEFGGETMYLR
+445 
-456 ETTTIPALGH
+456 
-466 DFTQKDAD
+466 
-474 HVTFAF
+474 
-480 AEDGK
+480 
-485 TAVATIRCAHCD
+485 
-497 ATTTENVTCT
+497 
-507 AEVTT
+507 VTT

-533 TTTRQDVAMADHEYS
+533 TTTRQDVALADHEYS
-548 ATVEWVGTD
+548 ATVDWVGTD
-557 FMKGR
+557 FMKGK

-568 QCGPDDEGHFKYDDV
+568 QCYPGDKGHFKYEDV

-661 FKYDD
+661 FKYED

-680 KDGEE
+680 EDGEE
-685 RHFISASING
+685 RHFISASIDG

-709 LGHDFTKTDA
+709 LGHDFTQKDA

-736 IRCARCDETTTETVT
+736 IRCDRCDVTTTEKVT
-751 CTAKVTTPATC
+751 CDAQVTTPATC

-803 CDGDGTETAKCDR
+803 CGGDGTETAKCDR

-849 GQPKLAAAEASA
+849 GQPKLAAVEANA

-895 QAVRM
+895 QAVQM

>member
-1 MMRRKVKQLFAA
+1 MRRKVKQLLAT

-46 YGANAILDL
+46 YDANAILDFAW
-55 PTDWE
+55 DWE

-87 VTVNSEKHEK
+87 VTVDSKKKEEEP
-97 SPTCTEAGET
+97 PTCTKDGKT

-112 VLLGAP
+112 VWTAP
-118 DALIRTETETVE
+118 DGIVRPEEITVTA
-130 VPKLEHNY
+130 PKLEHNY
-138 PAKPKSIRFDGLSD
+138 PVKPKSIRFDGLSD
-152 LGYKPTAV
+152 LGYEPTPV
-160 AIYECTRCGQTKTE
+160 AIYECTRCGKTKTE

-190 EKGEGYWVA
+190 EKGEGYWLA

-213 RTTDHDFTKKDA
+213 GTTDHDFTKTDA
-225 VHVTFAFAEDGKTA
+225 AHVTFAFADDGKTA
-239 VATIQCAHCDATTTE
+239 DATIRCAHCDATTTE

-280 GTASK
+280 GTASE

-293 MADHEYSAT
+293 MADHDYSAT
-302 VEWVGTDFMKG
+302 VEWIGTDFMKG
-313 KVTYECTQC
+313 RVTYECSQC
-322 GPDDEG
+322 WPGDKG
-328 HFKYED
+328 HFKYDD

-341 VKKPTCL
+341 VKEPTCL
-348 EDGVERHLISASID
+348 KDGVERHYISASIN
-362 GVEVATMVEDIKL
+362 GVVLATEVKDIKL
-375 PALGHSYDN
+375 PAMGHSYNNYDLH
-384 SCDVQWDDSTY
+384 WDDSTY
-395 KTATLTWECD
+395 KTATLTWECG

-445 YEFGGETMYLR
+445 YEFGGETEYLR

-485 TAVATIRCAHCD
+485 TAVATIRCDRCNE
-497 ATTTENVTCT
+497 TTTENVVCT
-507 AEVTT
+507 AE
-512 PATCTKMGTTTYT
+512 
-525 ATCGTASE
+525 
-533 TTTRQDVAMADHEYS
+533 
-548 ATVEWVGTD
+548 
-557 FMKGR
+557 
-562 VTYECT
+562 
-568 QCGPDDEGHFKYDDV
+568 
-583 DAVVKVVKEP
+583 
-593 TCLEDGEE
+593 
-601 RHFIS
+601 
-606 ASIDGVEVAQ
+606 
-616 KMETVKLPAL
+616 
-626 GHNYNSATVDWVGTD
+626 
-641 FMKGKV
+641 
-647 TYECTRCYPGDEGH
+647 
-661 FKYDD
+661 
-666 VDAVVKVVKEPTCL
+666 
-680 KDGEE
+680 
-685 RHFISASING
+685 
-695 VEVAQKMETVKLPA
+695 
-709 LGHDFTKTDA
+709 
-719 DHVTFAFA
+719 
-727 EDGKTAVAT
+727 
-736 IRCARCDETTTETVT
+736 
-751 CTAKVTTPATC
+751 VTTPATC

-771 ATCGTASETT
+771 ATCGAASETT

-803 CDGDGTETAKCDR
+803 CGGDGTETAKCDR
-816 CDVTDTR
+816 CDVTNTR

-849 GQPKLAAAEASA
+849 GQPKLAAVEANA

-877 TLPTGQKVI
+877 TLPTGRKVI

-895 QAVRM
+895 QAVQM

>member
-21 TNLTPLSFAAE
+21 TNLMPVSLAAE
-32 QPDAEPAAAASGDM
+32 QPDAEPAAVASGDM
-46 YGANAILDL
+46 YDADAISDFAW
-55 PTDWE
+55 DWTYE
-60 YIGCSWSSDYATA
+60 GYSWSSDYATA
-73 TFNYR
+73 TFHYR
-78 VEKNGHEKS
+78 VEKNGHTKDVTVDSEKS
-87 VTVNSEKHEK
+87 ET
-97 SPTCTEAGET
+97 SPTCTKDGEIL
-107 VYTAT
+107 YTAT
-112 VLLGAP
+112 VHSWDAP
-118 DALIRTETETVE
+118 DALIRTVTKTVT

-138 PAKPKSIRFDGLSD
+138 PNEPESIRIENLSD
-152 LGYKPTAV
+152 LGDKPTAV
-160 AIYECTRCGQTKTE
+160 ATYQCTRCGQTKEE

-182 ELKKATCV
+182 AVKEATCI
-190 EKGEGYWVA
+190 EDGEGYWVA
-199 SAGGRTEESALVHP
+199 SAGGKTMQSAYVHP
-213 RTTDHDFTKKDA
+213 RKTGLHDFTKTDA
-225 VHVTFAFAEDGKTA
+225 AHVTFDFAEDGKTA
-239 VATIQCAHCDATTTE
+239 VATIRCAHCDATTTQ

-280 GTASK
+280 GTASE

-313 KVTYECTQC
+313 RVTYECTQC

-485 TAVATIRCAHCD
+485 TAVATIRCA
-497 ATTTENVTCT
+497 
-507 AEVTT
+507 
-512 PATCTKMGTTTYT
+512 
-525 ATCGTASE
+525 
-533 TTTRQDVAMADHEYS
+533 
-548 ATVEWVGTD
+548 
-557 FMKGR
+557 
-562 VTYECT
+562 
-568 QCGPDDEGHFKYDDV
+568 
-583 DAVVKVVKEP
+583 
-593 TCLEDGEE
+593 
-601 RHFIS
+601 
-606 ASIDGVEVAQ
+606 
-616 KMETVKLPAL
+616 
-626 GHNYNSATVDWVGTD
+626 
-641 FMKGKV
+641 
-647 TYECTRCYPGDEGH
+647 
-661 FKYDD
+661 
-666 VDAVVKVVKEPTCL
+666 
-680 KDGEE
+680 
-685 RHFISASING
+685 
-695 VEVAQKMETVKLPA
+695 
-709 LGHDFTKTDA
+709 
-719 DHVTFAFA
+719 
-727 EDGKTAVAT
+727 
-736 IRCARCDETTTETVT
+736 RCDETTTENVV
-751 CTAKVTTPATC
+751 CTAEVTTPATC

-803 CDGDGTETAKCDR
+803 CGSDGTETAKCDR

-849 GQPKLAAAEASA
+849 GQPKLAAAEANA

-895 QAVRM
+895 QAVQM

>member
-46 YGANAILDL
+46 YDANAILDFAW
-55 PTDWE
+55 DWTYE
-60 YIGCSWSSDYATA
+60 GYSWSSDYATV
-73 TFNYR
+73 TFHYR
-78 VEKNGHEKS
+78 VEKSGRTKD
-87 VTVNSEKHEK
+87 VTVNSEKSEK
-97 SPTCTEAGET
+97 SPTCTEAGEIL
-107 VYTAT
+107 YTAT
-112 VLLGAP
+112 VHSWDAP
-118 DALIRTETETVE
+118 DALIRTETKTVE
-130 VPKLEHNY
+130 VPKLGHNY

-160 AIYECTRCGQTKTE
+160 AIYECTRCGQTKEE

-213 RTTDHDFTKKDA
+213 GTTDHDFTKKDA
-225 VHVTFAFAEDGKTA
+225 DHVTFAFAEDGKTA
-239 VATIQCAHCDATTTE
+239 VATIRCAHCDATTTE
-254 TVTCTAEVTTPAT
+254 TVTCDAQVTTPAT

-280 GTASK
+280 GTASE

-293 MADHEYSAT
+293 LADHDYNSADLS
-302 VEWVGTDFMKG
+302 WVDETYTKG
-313 KVTYECTQC
+313 RVTYECSRC
-322 GPDDEG
+322 HHVES
-328 HFKYED
+328 EEVNAD
-334 VDAVVKV
+334 VEV

-348 EDGVERHLISASID
+348 KDGVERHLISASIN
-362 GVEVATMVEDIKL
+362 GEEVATMVEDIKL
-375 PALGHSYDN
+375 PALGHSYNNYDLH
-384 SCDVQWDDSTY
+384 WDDSTY

-445 YEFGGETMYLR
+445 YEFGGETEYLR

-485 TAVATIRCAHCD
+485 TAVATIRCARCN
-497 ATTTENVTCT
+497 ATTTENVVCT
-507 AEVTT
+507 AE
-512 PATCTKMGTTTYT
+512 
-525 ATCGTASE
+525 
-533 TTTRQDVAMADHEYS
+533 
-548 ATVEWVGTD
+548 
-557 FMKGR
+557 
-562 VTYECT
+562 
-568 QCGPDDEGHFKYDDV
+568 
-583 DAVVKVVKEP
+583 
-593 TCLEDGEE
+593 
-601 RHFIS
+601 
-606 ASIDGVEVAQ
+606 
-616 KMETVKLPAL
+616 
-626 GHNYNSATVDWVGTD
+626 
-641 FMKGKV
+641 
-647 TYECTRCYPGDEGH
+647 
-661 FKYDD
+661 
-666 VDAVVKVVKEPTCL
+666 
-680 KDGEE
+680 
-685 RHFISASING
+685 
-695 VEVAQKMETVKLPA
+695 
-709 LGHDFTKTDA
+709 
-719 DHVTFAFA
+719 
-727 EDGKTAVAT
+727 
-736 IRCARCDETTTETVT
+736 
-751 CTAKVTTPATC
+751 VTTPATC

-803 CDGDGTETAKCDR
+803 CGGDGTETAKCDR

-849 GQPKLAAAEASA
+849 GQPKLAAVEANA

-895 QAVRM
+895 QAVQM

-955 AFNGSTA
+955 AFNGRTA

>member
-1 MMRRKVKQLFAA
+1 MRRKTKQLLAT

-32 QPDAEPAAAASGDM
+32 QPDAEPAAAASVDM

-87 VTVNSEKHEK
+87 VTVDSTKSEK
-97 SPTCTEAGET
+97 SPTCTKDGQIL
-107 VYTAT
+107 YTAT
-112 VLLGAP
+112 VHFWDAP
-118 DALIRTETETVE
+118 NGLSRTETETVE

-138 PAKPKSIRFDGLSD
+138 PVEPKSIRFDGLSD
-152 LGYKPTAV
+152 LGDKPTAV
-160 AIYECTRCGQTKTE
+160 ATYECTRCGQTKTE

-213 RTTDHDFTKKDA
+213 GTTDHDFTQKDA
-225 VHVTFAFAEDGKTA
+225 AHVTFAFAEDGKTA
-239 VATIQCAHCDATTTE
+239 DATIRCAHCDATTTE
-254 TVTCTAEVTTPAT
+254 NVTCTAQVTTPAT

-280 GTASK
+280 GTASE

-293 MADHEYSAT
+293 LADHDYSAT
-302 VEWVGTDFMKG
+302 VEWIGTDFMKG
-313 KVTYECTQC
+313 KVTYECTRC
-322 GPDDEG
+322 YPGDEG

-341 VKKPTCL
+341 VKEPTCL
-348 EDGVERHLISASID
+348 EDGEERHFISASIN
-362 GVEVATMVEDIKL
+362 GVEVAQKMETVE
-375 PALGHSYDN
+375 
-384 SCDVQWDDSTY
+384 
-395 KTATLTWECD
+395 
-405 NEGCDVNSEGHFK
+405 
-418 SETLTAVEKVTK
+418 
-430 PATCTDTGRLLHEVS
+430 
-445 YEFGGETMYLR
+445 
-456 ETTTIPALGH
+456 IPALGH

-485 TAVATIRCAHCD
+485 TAVATIRCDRCN
-497 ATTTENVTCT
+497 ATTTEKVTC
-507 AEVTT
+507 
-512 PATCTKMGTTTYT
+512 
-525 ATCGTASE
+525 
-533 TTTRQDVAMADHEYS
+533 
-548 ATVEWVGTD
+548 
-557 FMKGR
+557 
-562 VTYECT
+562 
-568 QCGPDDEGHFKYDDV
+568 
-583 DAVVKVVKEP
+583 DA
-593 TCLEDGEE
+593 
-601 RHFIS
+601 
-606 ASIDGVEVAQ
+606 Q
-616 KMETVKLPAL
+616 
-626 GHNYNSATVDWVGTD
+626 
-641 FMKGKV
+641 
-647 TYECTRCYPGDEGH
+647 
-661 FKYDD
+661 
-666 VDAVVKVVKEPTCL
+666 
-680 KDGEE
+680 
-685 RHFISASING
+685 
-695 VEVAQKMETVKLPA
+695 
-709 LGHDFTKTDA
+709 
-719 DHVTFAFA
+719 
-727 EDGKTAVAT
+727 
-736 IRCARCDETTTETVT
+736 
-751 CTAKVTTPATC
+751 VTTPATC

-803 CDGDGTETAKCDR
+803 CGGDGTETAKCDR

-849 GQPKLAAAEASA
+849 GQPKLAAAEANA

-914 AALGDTEGTGFEH
+914 AVLGDTEGTGFEH
-927 TLTRVNTANGEKQ
+927 TLTTADTKQ

>member
-1 MMRRKVKQLFAA
+1 MRRKTKQLLAT

-46 YGANAILDL
+46 YDADAISDF
-55 PTDWE
+55 TWDWTYE
-60 YIGCSWSSDYATA
+60 GYSWSSDYATA
-73 TFNYR
+73 TFNFRNKKDGRPKY
-78 VEKNGHEKS
+78 VTVDSEKS
-87 VTVNSEKHEK
+87 ET
-97 SPTCTEAGET
+97 SPTCTKDGEIL
-107 VYTAT
+107 YTAT
-112 VLLGAP
+112 ANGLDGTPDLGIYYAK
-118 DALIRTETETVE
+118 TTVP

-138 PAKPKSIRFDGLSD
+138 PVKPKSIRFDGLSD
-152 LGYKPTAV
+152 LGYEPTAV

-182 ELKKATCV
+182 ELRKATCV

-213 RTTDHDFTKKDA
+213 GTTDHDFTKTDA
-225 VHVTFAFAEDGKTA
+225 DHVTFAFAPDGKTA
-239 VATIQCAHCDATTTE
+239 DATIRCAHCDATTTE
-254 TVTCTAEVTTPAT
+254 TVTCTAQVTTPAT

-280 GTASK
+280 GTASE

-293 MADHEYSAT
+293 LADHDYNSADLS
-302 VEWVGTDFMKG
+302 WVDETYTKG
-313 KVTYECTQC
+313 RVTYECSRC
-322 GPDDEG
+322 HHVES
-328 HFKYED
+328 EEVNAD
-334 VDAVVKV
+334 VEV

-348 EDGVERHLISASID
+348 KDGVERHLISASIN
-362 GVEVATMVEDIKL
+362 GEEVATMVEDIKL
-375 PALGHSYDN
+375 PALGHSYNNYDLH
-384 SCDVQWDDSTY
+384 WDDSTY

-430 PATCTDTGRLLHEVS
+430 PATCTDTGRLLHEVA
-445 YEFGGETMYLR
+445 YEFGGETEYLR

-466 DFTQKDAD
+466 DFTKKDAA

-485 TAVATIRCAHCD
+485 TAVATIRCDRCD
-497 ATTTENVTCT
+497 VTTTENVICT
-507 AEVTT
+507 AE
-512 PATCTKMGTTTYT
+512 
-525 ATCGTASE
+525 
-533 TTTRQDVAMADHEYS
+533 
-548 ATVEWVGTD
+548 
-557 FMKGR
+557 
-562 VTYECT
+562 
-568 QCGPDDEGHFKYDDV
+568 
-583 DAVVKVVKEP
+583 
-593 TCLEDGEE
+593 
-601 RHFIS
+601 
-606 ASIDGVEVAQ
+606 
-616 KMETVKLPAL
+616 
-626 GHNYNSATVDWVGTD
+626 
-641 FMKGKV
+641 
-647 TYECTRCYPGDEGH
+647 
-661 FKYDD
+661 
-666 VDAVVKVVKEPTCL
+666 
-680 KDGEE
+680 
-685 RHFISASING
+685 
-695 VEVAQKMETVKLPA
+695 
-709 LGHDFTKTDA
+709 
-719 DHVTFAFA
+719 
-727 EDGKTAVAT
+727 
-736 IRCARCDETTTETVT
+736 
-751 CTAKVTTPATC
+751 VTTPATC

-771 ATCGTASETT
+771 AICGTASETT

-803 CDGDGTETAKCDR
+803 CGSDGTETAKCDR

-838 AKVCAVCGKVN
+838 AKVCAVCGKVD
-849 GQPKLAAAEASA
+849 GQPKLAAVEANA

-895 QAVRM
+895 QAVQM

>member
-46 YGANAILDL
+46 YDANAILDFAW
-55 PTDWE
+55 DWE

-97 SPTCTEAGET
+97 SPTCTEGGKT

-112 VLLGAP
+112 VLGAP

-138 PAKPKSIRFDGLSD
+138 PVKPKSIRFDGLSD
-152 LGYKPTAV
+152 LGYEPTAV

-213 RTTDHDFTKKDA
+213 GTTDHDFTKKDA
-225 VHVTFAFAEDGKTA
+225 AHVTFDFAEDGKTA

-254 TVTCTAEVTTPAT
+254 NVTCTAKVTTPAT

-280 GTASK
+280 GTASE

-293 MADHEYSAT
+293 MADHEYSAS

-313 KVTYECTQC
+313 RVTYECTQC

-341 VKKPTCL
+341 VKEPTCL

-418 SETLTAVEKVTK
+418 SETLTAVEKVAK

-485 TAVATIRCAHCD
+485 TAVATIRCA
-497 ATTTENVTCT
+497 
-507 AEVTT
+507 
-512 PATCTKMGTTTYT
+512 
-525 ATCGTASE
+525 
-533 TTTRQDVAMADHEYS
+533 
-548 ATVEWVGTD
+548 
-557 FMKGR
+557 
-562 VTYECT
+562 
-568 QCGPDDEGHFKYDDV
+568 
-583 DAVVKVVKEP
+583 
-593 TCLEDGEE
+593 
-601 RHFIS
+601 
-606 ASIDGVEVAQ
+606 
-616 KMETVKLPAL
+616 
-626 GHNYNSATVDWVGTD
+626 
-641 FMKGKV
+641 
-647 TYECTRCYPGDEGH
+647 
-661 FKYDD
+661 
-666 VDAVVKVVKEPTCL
+666 
-680 KDGEE
+680 
-685 RHFISASING
+685 
-695 VEVAQKMETVKLPA
+695 
-709 LGHDFTKTDA
+709 
-719 DHVTFAFA
+719 
-727 EDGKTAVAT
+727 
-736 IRCARCDETTTETVT
+736 RCDETTTENVV
-751 CTAKVTTPATC
+751 CTAEVTTPATC

-838 AKVCAVCGKVN
+838 AKVCAVCGKVD

-895 QAVRM
+895 QAVQM

>member
-1 MMRRKVKQLFAA
+1 MRRKTKQLLAT

-46 YGANAILDL
+46 YDANAILDFAW
-55 PTDWE
+55 DWE

-87 VTVNSEKHEK
+87 VTVNSEKSET
-97 SPTCTEAGET
+97 SPTCTEGGKT

-112 VLLGAP
+112 VLGAP

-152 LGYKPTAV
+152 LGYEPTPV

-213 RTTDHDFTKKDA
+213 GTTDHDFTEKDA
-225 VHVTFAFAEDGKTA
+225 A
-239 VATIQCAHCDATTTE
+239 
-254 TVTCTAEVTTPAT
+254 
-267 CTKMGTTTYTATC
+267 
-280 GTASK
+280 
-285 TTTRQDVA
+285 
-293 MADHEYSAT
+293 
-302 VEWVGTDFMKG
+302 
-313 KVTYECTQC
+313 
-322 GPDDEG
+322 
-328 HFKYED
+328 
-334 VDAVVKV
+334 
-341 VKKPTCL
+341 
-348 EDGVERHLISASID
+348 
-362 GVEVATMVEDIKL
+362 
-375 PALGHSYDN
+375 
-384 SCDVQWDDSTY
+384 
-395 KTATLTWECD
+395 
-405 NEGCDVNSEGHFK
+405 
-418 SETLTAVEKVTK
+418 
-430 PATCTDTGRLLHEVS
+430 
-445 YEFGGETMYLR
+445 
-456 ETTTIPALGH
+456 
-466 DFTQKDAD
+466 

-497 ATTTENVTCT
+497 ATTTETVPCT

-533 TTTRQDVAMADHEYS
+533 TTTRQDVAMADHDYS
-548 ATVEWVGTD
+548 ATVEWIGTD
-557 FMKGR
+557 FMKGK

-568 QCGPDDEGHFKYDDV
+568 RCYPGDEGHFKYEDV

-626 GHNYNSATVDWVGTD
+626 GH
-641 FMKGKV
+641 
-647 TYECTRCYPGDEGH
+647 
-661 FKYDD
+661 
-666 VDAVVKVVKEPTCL
+666 
-680 KDGEE
+680 
-685 RHFISASING
+685 
-695 VEVAQKMETVKLPA
+695 
-709 LGHDFTKTDA
+709 DFTKKDA
-719 DHVTFAFA
+719 AHVTFAFA

-736 IRCARCDETTTETVT
+736 IRCDRCDVTTTENVI
-751 CTAKVTTPATC
+751 CTAEVTTPATC

-803 CDGDGTETAKCDR
+803 CGGDGTETAKCDR

-849 GQPKLAAAEASA
+849 GQPKLAAAEANA

-895 QAVRM
+895 QAVQM

-914 AALGDTEGTGFEH
+914 AALGDAEGTGFEH

>member
-1 MMRRKVKQLFAA
+1 MRRKVKQLLAT

-32 QPDAEPAAAASGDM
+32 QPDAEPAAAASVDM

-87 VTVNSEKHEK
+87 VTVDSTKSEK
-97 SPTCTEAGET
+97 SPTCTKDGQIL
-107 VYTAT
+107 YTAT
-112 VLLGAP
+112 VHFWDAP
-118 DALIRTETETVE
+118 NGLSRTEKITVE
-130 VPKLEHNY
+130 VPKLEHDY

-152 LGYKPTAV
+152 LGYEPTAV
-160 AIYECTRCGQTKTE
+160 AIYECTRCGQTKE
-174 EVTDLTYV
+174 EKVTDLTYV

-213 RTTDHDFTKKDA
+213 GTTDHDFTK
-225 VHVTFAFAEDGKTA
+225 T
-239 VATIQCAHCDATTTE
+239 
-254 TVTCTAEVTTPAT
+254 
-267 CTKMGTTTYTATC
+267 
-280 GTASK
+280 
-285 TTTRQDVA
+285 
-293 MADHEYSAT
+293 
-302 VEWVGTDFMKG
+302 
-313 KVTYECTQC
+313 
-322 GPDDEG
+322 
-328 HFKYED
+328 
-334 VDAVVKV
+334 
-341 VKKPTCL
+341 
-348 EDGVERHLISASID
+348 
-362 GVEVATMVEDIKL
+362 
-375 PALGHSYDN
+375 
-384 SCDVQWDDSTY
+384 
-395 KTATLTWECD
+395 
-405 NEGCDVNSEGHFK
+405 
-418 SETLTAVEKVTK
+418 
-430 PATCTDTGRLLHEVS
+430 
-445 YEFGGETMYLR
+445 
-456 ETTTIPALGH
+456 
-466 DFTQKDAD
+466 DAD

-497 ATTTENVTCT
+497 ATTTETVTCT
-507 AEVTT
+507 AKVTT

-533 TTTRQDVAMADHEYS
+533 TTTRQDVAMADHDYNS
-548 ATVEWVGTD
+548 ATVEWIGTD

-562 VTYECT
+562 VTYECS
-568 QCGPDDEGHFKYDDV
+568 QCYPGDKGHFKY
-583 DAVVKVVKEP
+583 E
-593 TCLEDGEE
+593 
-601 RHFIS
+601 
-606 ASIDGVEVAQ
+606 
-616 KMETVKLPAL
+616 
-626 GHNYNSATVDWVGTD
+626 
-641 FMKGKV
+641 
-647 TYECTRCYPGDEGH
+647 
-661 FKYDD
+661 D

-680 KDGEE
+680 KDGVE
-685 RHFISASING
+685 RHYISASING
-695 VEVAQKMETVKLPA
+695 VVLATEVKDIKLPAMGHSYNNYDLHWDDSTYKTATLTWECGNEGCSVDSEGHFKSETLTAVEKVTKPATCTDTGRLLHEVSFEFGGLQETTIIPA
-709 LGHDFTKTDA
+709 LGHDFTELDN
-719 DHVTFAFA
+719 DHVTFTFSP
-727 EDGKTAVAT
+727 DGKSATAT
-736 IRCARCDETTTETVT
+736 IRCDRCDVTTTENVI
-751 CTAKVTTPATC
+751 CTAEVTTPATC

-849 GQPKLAAAEASA
+849 GQPKLAAAEANA

-914 AALGDTEGTGFEH
+914 AALDDTEGTGFEH

>member
-1 MMRRKVKQLFAA
+1 MRRKVKQLFAA

-87 VTVNSEKHEK
+87 VTVDSTKSEK
-97 SPTCTEAGET
+97 SPTCTKDGQIL
-107 VYTAT
+107 YTAT
-112 VLLGAP
+112 VHFWDAP
-118 DALIRTETETVE
+118 NGLSHTEKITVG
-130 VPKLEHNY
+130 VPKLEHDY
-138 PAKPKSIRFDGLSD
+138 PVKPKSIRFDGLSD
-152 LGYKPTAV
+152 LGYEPTAV

-213 RTTDHDFTKKDA
+213 GTTDHDFTKKDA
-225 VHVTFAFAEDGKTA
+225 AHVTFAFAADGKTA

-254 TVTCTAEVTTPAT
+254 TVTCNAEVTTPAT

-302 VEWVGTDFMKG
+302 VEWVGK
-313 KVTYECTQC
+313 
-322 GPDDEG
+322 
-328 HFKYED
+328 
-334 VDAVVKV
+334 
-341 VKKPTCL
+341 
-348 EDGVERHLISASID
+348 
-362 GVEVATMVEDIKL
+362 
-375 PALGHSYDN
+375 
-384 SCDVQWDDSTY
+384 
-395 KTATLTWECD
+395 
-405 NEGCDVNSEGHFK
+405 
-418 SETLTAVEKVTK
+418 
-430 PATCTDTGRLLHEVS
+430 
-445 YEFGGETMYLR
+445 
-456 ETTTIPALGH
+456 
-466 DFTQKDAD
+466 
-474 HVTFAF
+474 
-480 AEDGK
+480 
-485 TAVATIRCAHCD
+485 
-497 ATTTENVTCT
+497 
-507 AEVTT
+507 
-512 PATCTKMGTTTYT
+512 
-525 ATCGTASE
+525 
-533 TTTRQDVAMADHEYS
+533 
-548 ATVEWVGTD
+548 D

-568 QCGPDDEGHFKYDDV
+568 QCYPGDKGHFKY
-583 DAVVKVVKEP
+583 E
-593 TCLEDGEE
+593 
-601 RHFIS
+601 
-606 ASIDGVEVAQ
+606 
-616 KMETVKLPAL
+616 
-626 GHNYNSATVDWVGTD
+626 
-641 FMKGKV
+641 
-647 TYECTRCYPGDEGH
+647 
-661 FKYDD
+661 D

-709 LGHDFTKTDA
+709 LGHDFTKKDA
-719 DHVTFAFA
+719 AHVTFAFA

-736 IRCARCDETTTETVT
+736 IRCDRCGATTTENVI
-751 CTAKVTTPATC
+751 CTAEVTTPATC

-803 CDGDGTETAKCDR
+803 CGGDGTETAKCDR

-849 GQPKLAAAEASA
+849 GQPKLAAAEANA

>member
-1 MMRRKVKQLFAA
+1 MRRKTKQLLAT

-21 TNLTPLSFAAE
+21 TNLMPLSFAAE

-46 YGANAILDL
+46 YDADAISDFAW
-55 PTDWE
+55 DWTYE
-60 YIGCSWSSDYATA
+60 GYSWSSDYATA

-78 VEKNGHEKS
+78 VEKSGRTKDVTVDSEKS
-87 VTVNSEKHEK
+87 ET
-97 SPTCTEAGET
+97 SPTCTKDGEIL
-107 VYTAT
+107 YTAT
-112 VLLGAP
+112 VHSWDAP
-118 DALIRTETETVE
+118 DALIRTETKTVE
-130 VPKLEHNY
+130 VPKLEHKY
-138 PAKPKSIRFDGLSD
+138 PVEPESIRFDGLSD
-152 LGYKPTAV
+152 LGDKPTAV
-160 AIYECTRCGQTKTE
+160 ATYQCTRCGQTKTE

-182 ELKKATCV
+182 AVKEATCI
-190 EKGEGYWVA
+190 EDGEGYWVA
-199 SAGGRTEESALVHP
+199 SAGGKTQESALVHP
-213 RTTDHDFTKKDA
+213 RKTGRHDFTEKDA
-225 VHVTFAFAEDGKTA
+225 AHVTFAFAEDGKTA
-239 VATIQCAHCDATTTE
+239 D
-254 TVTCTAEVTTPAT
+254 
-267 CTKMGTTTYTATC
+267 
-280 GTASK
+280 
-285 TTTRQDVA
+285 
-293 MADHEYSAT
+293 
-302 VEWVGTDFMKG
+302 
-313 KVTYECTQC
+313 
-322 GPDDEG
+322 
-328 HFKYED
+328 
-334 VDAVVKV
+334 
-341 VKKPTCL
+341 
-348 EDGVERHLISASID
+348 
-362 GVEVATMVEDIKL
+362 
-375 PALGHSYDN
+375 
-384 SCDVQWDDSTY
+384 
-395 KTATLTWECD
+395 
-405 NEGCDVNSEGHFK
+405 
-418 SETLTAVEKVTK
+418 
-430 PATCTDTGRLLHEVS
+430 
-445 YEFGGETMYLR
+445 
-456 ETTTIPALGH
+456 
-466 DFTQKDAD
+466 
-474 HVTFAF
+474 
-480 AEDGK
+480 
-485 TAVATIRCAHCD
+485 ATIRCAHCD
-497 ATTTENVTCT
+497 ATTTETVPCT
-507 AEVTT
+507 AQVTT

-548 ATVEWVGTD
+548 ATVDWVGTD
-557 FMKGR
+557 FMKGK

-568 QCGPDDEGHFKYDDV
+568 QCYPGDKGHFKYEDV

-647 TYECTRCYPGDEGH
+647 TYECTQCYPGDKGH
-661 FKYDD
+661 FKYED

-680 KDGEE
+680 EDGEE
-685 RHFISASING
+685 RHFISASIDG

-709 LGHDFTKTDA
+709 LGHDFTQKDA

-736 IRCARCDETTTETVT
+736 IRCDRCNATTTEKVT
-751 CTAKVTTPATC
+751 CDAQVTTPATC

-849 GQPKLAAAEASA
+849 GQPKLAAVEANA

-877 TLPTGQKVI
+877 TLPTGRKVI

-895 QAVRM
+895 QAVQM

-914 AALGDTEGTGFEH
+914 AALGDAEGTGFEH